1 MHIRES
7 DLRGV
12 DLNLLVTFLV
22 LMRERSVSRAAERLH
37 LGQPAVSGA
46 LGRLRELFDDE
57 LLIRTAQGMQPT
69 VRALALQQQLAPLLE
84 QLQATLFE
92 PAGFNPAT
100 DARTFT
106 LGMPDWIELWLM
118 PKLFAR
124 LQRLAPKVRIAIKAS
139 DPFTGSAML
148 EREEIDLSMGSV
160 RDAPAWLRTRPLR
173 TMQFHCVYNRNLVPT
188 AAEISLEQYAQA
200 SHLLVTYRTAFFG
213 VVDEKLAE
221 HGLQRKVC
229 YSTPHFSTLPGIL
242 ASTPAIA
249 TVPAV
254 LAERWRDEAGLHLSP
269 VPIPLPDFSIKAIW
283 HATRDRDPALRW
295 LIDVVEDVVITCTR
309 QAALKTAQQLEQS
322 A

>member
-1 MHIRES
+1 MNIRES

-46 LGRLRELFDDE
+46 LARLRELLGDE
-57 LLIRTAQGMQPT
+57 LLVRTAQGMQPT
-69 VRALALQQQLAPLLE
+69 VRAQLLQQQIAPALE
-84 QLQATLFE
+84 HLQTALFE
-92 PAGFNPAT
+92 PAGFDPAT

-118 PKLFAR
+118 PRLFAR
-124 LQRLAPKVRIAIKAS
+124 LQQVAPKVRIAIKAS
-139 DPFTGSAML
+139 DPFSGTAML
-148 EREEIDLSMGSV
+148 EREEIDLSIGSA
-160 RDAPAWLRTRPLR
+160 RDAPAWLRTQPLR
-173 TMQFHCVYNRNLVPT
+173 TMQFHCIYNRKLVPT
-188 AAEISLEQYAQA
+188 GPAISLAEYTQA
-200 SHLLVTYRTAFFG
+200 THLLVTYRTAFFG

-221 HGLQRKVC
+221 LGLQRDVC

-242 ASTPAIA
+242 ASTPAVA

-269 VPIPLPDFSIKAIW
+269 VPIPLPDFTIKAIW
-283 HATRDRDPALRW
+283 HATRDQDPALRW
-295 LIDVVEDVVITCTR
+295 LLAVVEDVVTTCTR
-309 QAALKTAQQLEQS
+309 QAAQKTARQLEKS